1 MKKIGWVL
9 VCLFVVVTSVC
20 AQEKS
25 PEAKAKLKTEA
36 MARGLSLT
44 PQQVNALSALHLKSY
59 TALAAA
65 EKQCGDD
72 KDCYK
77 KKKKAL
83 KSDREAAYKKIL
95 TMAQLKQW
103 DALKEQEDKSKAPA
117 MPTPSVKPPVKK

>member
-1 MKKIGWVL
+1 MKKIAGFL
-9 VCLFVVVTSVC
+9 VCLLLVVTSVS

-36 MARGLSLT
+36 MARSLSLT

-59 TALAAA
+59 TALAVA

-95 TMAQLKQW
+95 TTAQLKQW
-103 DALKEQEDKSKAPA
+103 DSLKDKEDNSKSASLPN
-117 MPTPSVKPPVKK
+117 PSVKPPIKK

>member
-9 VCLFVVVTSVC
+9 VCMFLVVTSVS

-36 MARGLSLT
+36 MSRGLSLT

-59 TALAAA
+59 TSLAAA

-77 KKKKAL
+77 KKKKAM
-83 KSDREAAYKKIL
+83 KSDREAGYKKIL
-95 TMAQLKQW
+95 TVAQLKQW
-103 DALKEQEDKSKAPA
+103 DTIKDQEDKSKNLATPA
-117 MPTPSVKPPVKK
+117 PSVKKPLKK